1 MRTQQPPPRN
11 PCRVSH
17 VIGLASSAFARHYSQ
32 NHHCFLFLQV
42 LRCFTSPRS
51 LQLAYTF
58 NQRSHTKPKQCMR
71 GFPIRTSWPHR
82 LVINSTRLIADS
94 HVLHRLLLPRHPPCA
109 LTNFPNQQ
117 PHKRPY
123 KPTQPT
129 TPQNRTISR
138 ISHKLSKYNNQ
149 TKDGCHHTDTII
161 TRQTHQPTTG
171 QHVEL
176 SIRCSRPLYSYHNN
190 TPPTPTTTQ

>member
-1 MRTQQPPPRN
+1 HTTATTPVSTTGLSPSTVRHPHLFVYQHHPPRCTAAQHMRTQQPPPRN

-17 VIGLASSAFARHYSQ
+17 VIGLASSAFARHYYQ

-109 LTNFPNQQ
+109 LTNLPNQQ
-117 PHKRPY
+117 PHK
-123 KPTQPT
+123 
-129 TPQNRTISR
+129 
-138 ISHKLSKYNNQ
+138 
-149 TKDGCHHTDTII
+149 
-161 TRQTHQPTTG
+161 TG
-171 QHVEL
+171 P
-176 SIRCSRPLYSYHNN
+176 S
-190 TPPTPTTTQ
+190 